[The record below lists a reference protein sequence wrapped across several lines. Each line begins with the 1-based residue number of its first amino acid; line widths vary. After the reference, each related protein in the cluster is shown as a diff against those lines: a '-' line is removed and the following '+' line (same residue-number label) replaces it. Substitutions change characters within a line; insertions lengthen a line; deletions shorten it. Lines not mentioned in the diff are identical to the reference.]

1 MTNSRMTALPLETT
15 SEMLLDGKIIAYRV
29 KRSPRSSHARLEIRA
44 DTGLTVILPRSYPL
58 SRVHG
63 IITDKQRWVKGKLEL
78 LSRGRLAYE
87 TAGVCRYLGR
97 TLKVVTSP
105 GHHPG
110 AQPEILDDELI
121 FARESDDGHSA
132 GVERWLRKQAG
143 TIVKEMAEKN
153 ALKIGVNFKVL
164 RLRSARTRW
173 GSCSPGGAL
182 NFNWKL
188 VMFPPAVMEYVVVHE
203 LCHLKEMNHSKS
215 FWALVEIHCPDWRAH
230 RKWLHANEA
239 ALAV

>member
-1 MTNSRMTALPLETT
+1 MVISRLTALPLEET
-15 SEMLLDGKIIAYRV
+15 SEMLLDDKLVTYRV

-44 DTGLTVILPRSYPL
+44 DTGLTVIIPGSYAL
-58 SRVHG
+58 SRVPG
-63 IITDKQRWVKGKLEL
+63 IITDKKRWVKAKLAI
-78 LSRGRLAYE
+78 LSRGKEDYAA
-87 TAGVCRYLGR
+87 AGTCRYLGR
-97 TLKVVTSP
+97 TLKVVTKVD
-105 GHHPG
+105 HHHG
-110 AQPEILDDELI
+110 IQPVILEDELI
-121 FARESDDGHSA
+121 FAHESGEGHGP
-132 GVERWLRKQAG
+132 GVERWLRKQAE
-143 TIVKEMAEKN
+143 TMVKEMAEKG
-153 ALKIGVNFKVL
+153 ALKIGVNYKVL

-173 GSCSPGGAL
+173 GSCSPGGTL
-182 NFNWKL
+182 SFNWKL